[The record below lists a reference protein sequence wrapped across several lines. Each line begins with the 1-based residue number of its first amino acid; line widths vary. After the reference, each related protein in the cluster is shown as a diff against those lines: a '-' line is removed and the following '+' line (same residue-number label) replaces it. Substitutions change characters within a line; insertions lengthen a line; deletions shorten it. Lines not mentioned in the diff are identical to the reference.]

1 MTRILKLM
9 LAVVFVQGSLAMA
22 TEEPAFEILL
32 ETPEYEIR
40 RYQPTLVAE
49 VDVDGSLRS
58 SGSAAFR
65 ALADFIFGN
74 NTANE
79 KMKMTAPVE
88 STAVEPTEGV
98 RMKMTAPVTSI
109 ESADGERYT
118 YAFVMEDKYSLDSL
132 PEPNN
137 PRIRIVERPA
147 RVMAVHRFSGRWTEE
162 RYEEHENVLLNAL
175 RAAQIKSIG
184 KPVFAR
190 YNAPFMPW
198 FLRRNEV
205 MVRIDW
211 QAASKSG

>member
-9 LAVVFVQGSLAMA
+9 FAVLLMQGSVAMA
-22 TEEPAFEILL
+22 IEEPAFEIVL
-32 ETPEYEIR
+32 EAPEYEVR
-40 RYQPTLVAE
+40 RYLPTIVAE

-58 SGSAAFR
+58 SGNDAFR
-65 ALADFIFGN
+65 VLADYIFGN

-79 KMKMTAPVE
+79 KMQMTVPVE
-88 STAVEPTEGV
+88 SAEGT
-98 RMKMTAPVTSI
+98 RMKMTAPVTST

-118 YAFVMEDKYSLDSL
+118 FAFVMEDKYTLDSL
-132 PEPNN
+132 PKPNN

-147 RVMAVHRFSGRWTEE
+147 RVMAVHRFSGRWTED
-162 RYEEHENVLLNAL
+162 RYEEHESLLLNAL
-175 RAAQIKSIG
+175 RAAQIKLLG

-190 YNAPFMPW
+190 YNAPFTPW

-211 QAASKSG
+211 PAGSESR